1 MVFFKFKMADGRHTE
16 TRFLAITLQPDCP
29 ISVNYCV
36 GKQFFDRISAMGRIT
51 DVPQNVYFVFLTK
64 FGLRRTAAFVSSPV
78 CAMQAIQT
86 GETYCHCQAVLTECI
101 STIFAARNNTGGR
114 KLEQY
119 PDTNSPMLDCR
130 SFNTVEKRSDLRPS
144 CYAIDPLYAASLA
157 FFSSLQLLRPKINRR
172 FCGATAVGDKTR
184 DSLIACTYL
193 RIPACS
199 AKLDRARIDKI

>member
-1 MVFFKFKMADGRHTE
+1 MAEIRHLENREIAKSQRKIIRFWWHLVHNSTFGTWWQSRDQIWFFFKFKMADGRHTE

-119 PDTNSPMLDCR
+119 PDVQTLRCW
-130 SFNTVEKRSDLRPS
+130 TV
-144 CYAIDPLYAASLA
+144 
-157 FFSSLQLLRPKINRR
+157 
-172 FCGATAVGDKTR
+172 AVST
-184 DSLIACTYL
+184 L
-193 RIPACS
+193 
-199 AKLDRARIDKI
+199 